1 MIDEIDE
8 CYRPRRQTERRAQGR
23 ARDPGIERVAD
34 ERGRRQLRAILEN
47 IVAGDPAENRPEAR
61 IAPVAHVK
69 IDAIR
74 PAYSEIALAQ
84 VQYVANLRH
93 CGESVEEGHGIADSS
108 RDLLIGW
115 IAKNER
121 SKGGVGEDERAE
133 ARGRTD
139 HIAIFDVVEG
149 GARRQ

>member
-1 MIDEIDE
+1 LRSLHEACIRELQRKAQIHRRVALRMIEARAGRGRKGRGNPASMIDEIDE

-47 IVAGDPAENRPEAR
+47 IVAGDPAENRTEAR

-84 VQYVANLRH
+84 VQYVANL
-93 CGESVEEGHGIADSS
+93 
-108 RDLLIGW
+108 
-115 IAKNER
+115 
-121 SKGGVGEDERAE
+121 
-133 ARGRTD
+133 
-139 HIAIFDVVEG
+139 
-149 GARRQ
+149 